1 MTTQF
6 FKWDLANK
14 DREQSSPTSQISTP
28 WTALALLI
36 DFLPDQLRSVKFDD
50 KLENKINRHG
60 TFFLPN

>member
-14 DREQSSPTSQISTP
+14 DREQSSPTSQHP
-28 WTALALLI
+28 GLAQLI